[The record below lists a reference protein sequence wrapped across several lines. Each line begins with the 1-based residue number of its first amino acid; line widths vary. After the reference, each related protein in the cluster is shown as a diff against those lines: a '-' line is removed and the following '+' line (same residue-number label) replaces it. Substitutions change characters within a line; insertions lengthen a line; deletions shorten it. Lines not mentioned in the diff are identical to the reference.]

1 MGDPNA
7 TSSQGQPAMK
17 RPAMNTS
24 TEGSDS
30 VEVQQQEQ
38 RVSAPNVGGEIG
50 SELVGPSKG
59 ALSDIL
65 NNEEAFQNHL
75 TEIDM
80 ELEGYVHKDKGVYE
94 NGADAAEVSLML
106 KESHVA
112 DFSIGV
118 LASSVHPSMDGTKAG
133 SQLKQVDGCQA
144 IQSDLVVHDQNETGT
159 VSGDLNHSSV
169 GPGSNTRTWKRL
181 QVQAKVGNTFVNA
194 RVAHI
199 STVESDH
206 CMLCLHWGRD
216 TRNRK
221 RTGKLFRF
229 EAMWLC
235 DPRCPEVVSEAWERG
250 LSFSSGSPIHN
261 CLHSCREALE
271 RWNKVE
277 FGHVGRRISALQTNL
292 QRLEQQPELY
302 AF

>member
-59 ALSDIL
+59 ALSDIF

-112 DFSIGV
+112 DFSTGV

-181 QVQAKVGNTFVNA
+181 QVQAKVGNTVSSNDVELGTKRKHKANLNMHECSEIPELKKRKNA
-194 RVAHI
+194 DEILAM
-199 STVESDH
+199 SD
-206 CMLCLHWGRD
+206 LLK
-216 TRNRK
+216 N
-221 RTGKLFRF
+221 
-229 EAMWLC
+229 
-235 DPRCPEVVSEAWERG
+235 
-250 LSFSSGSPIHN
+250 
-261 CLHSCREALE
+261 
-271 RWNKVE
+271 E
-277 FGHVGRRISALQTNL
+277 FGLAVAARQHRRKQ
-292 QRLEQQPELY
+292 
-302 AF
+302 